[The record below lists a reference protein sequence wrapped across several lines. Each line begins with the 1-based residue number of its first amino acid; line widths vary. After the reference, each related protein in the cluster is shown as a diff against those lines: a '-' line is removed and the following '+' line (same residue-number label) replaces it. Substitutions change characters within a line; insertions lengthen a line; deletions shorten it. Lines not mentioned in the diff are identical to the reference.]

1 MKYPGIFLKG
11 RHFAGPSRVRVSRAI
26 ERVSVY
32 ASSFWLYSAVVFC
45 ERFIS
50 LEVIYSNL
58 NVILT

>member
-1 MKYPGIFLKG
+1 MKYAAIFLKG
-11 RHFAGPSRVRVSRAI
+11 RHFAGPSRVRVSSD
-26 ERVSVY
+26 RVSVY